1 MLLKQT
7 LLVLIGL
14 SCGGV
19 ISAGIFA
26 FLAIIGVFP
35 RVIGKTK
42 TKKHILL
49 CETVIIIG
57 GVLGNVIDLFEF
69 PIPFLGPAA
78 LSALGLS
85 YGVFVGCLVMSLS
98 ETLKVLPV
106 MNRRARLAVG
116 LQYVIL
122 ALAVG
127 KLSGALLYFSQ
138 GMGT

>member
-42 TKKHILL
+42 TKKHIFLY
-49 CETVIIIG
+49 ETVIIIG

-138 GMGT
+138 GMET

>member
-49 CETVIIIG
+49 YETVIIIG

>member
-42 TKKHILL
+42 TKKHIFLY
-49 CETVIIIG
+49 ETVIIIG

>member
-49 CETVIIIG
+49 YETVIIIG

-122 ALAVG
+122 VLAVG